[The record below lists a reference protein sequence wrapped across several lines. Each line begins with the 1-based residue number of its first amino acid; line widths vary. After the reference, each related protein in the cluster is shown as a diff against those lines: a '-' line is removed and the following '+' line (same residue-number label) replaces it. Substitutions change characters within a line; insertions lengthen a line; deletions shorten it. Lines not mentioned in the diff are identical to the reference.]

1 VLHHSLA
8 PPPLINI
15 TVTVT
20 KSARGRP
27 AVKMRRGK
35 RDCLRDKRG
44 ADREGKEKRGHLQ
57 KREGGRRKAWLTG
70 WLSVRLTHWKRL
82 GKIFFL

>member
-44 ADREGKEKRGHLQ
+44 ADRGGKEE
-57 KREGGRRKAWLTG
+57 REGTYRRGREERRPG
-70 WLSVRLTHWKRL
+70 
-82 GKIFFL
+82 